1 MRREGISISTDMTR
15 GSGEAGRSLDE
26 SHDRAATTGSQQ
38 YRDVVVELPV
48 ASRRHRPRREADRD
62 ADAERTLVR
71 TGSPAEQPWSQG
83 ELVAAEARVR
93 DLAAS
98 VQLTQEELARARK
111 KLEDER
117 TRYAADAERFRT
129 GLATVQ
135 ASDDDLAALV
145 AFNAAGVL
153 VAANRRAAAVL
164 GVHVATAGASC
175 CSVFGCHRPETG
187 LADTCITA
195 LARASGGWLSPVP
208 VGEVEA
214 GTQMWLR
221 GVPLGSGGSLFVVD
235 ADDAPTESPMPAER
249 AGSCSGLRIHMLG
262 GTRIEID
269 GERVHGAWLAQRA
282 GQLLGLLVVNRDR
295 AVSGFEIAE
304 ALRSSS
310 GAVSPGTV
318 RSIVH
323 ELRDRLEPSRSR
335 RAGSRFLLAG
345 PTGYRLDP
353 TALTVD
359 VEQFE
364 ALARVGLSRKGHAN
378 DSETSVRA
386 LERAIE
392 LYKGELLADFRY
404 AEWAF
409 LERERLSLIAAECFR
424 RLAEIHAAVGD
435 LDHGI
440 ALLDRLVALDP
451 LDGPSQRALIAL
463 CLRRGRY
470 GRANRQYSLFRARLQ
485 REFGER
491 PDFGL
496 DELFADL
503 A

>member
-1 MRREGISISTDMTR
+1 MDVTR
-15 GSGEAGRSLDE
+15 GRIEAGRSLDE
-26 SHDRAATTGSQQ
+26 PRARAAAMESEQC
-38 YRDVVVELPV
+38 RDVVVELPTV
-48 ASRRHRPRREADRD
+48 RRKRRPRRAAERD
-62 ADAERTLVR
+62 ADAPRALEPTAGPSERR
-71 TGSPAEQPWSQG
+71 RPQG
-83 ELVAAEARVR
+83 ELIAAEARVR
-93 DLAAS
+93 DLAAA

-111 KLEDER
+111 DLENER
-117 TRYAADAERFRT
+117 MRHAADADRFHT

-145 AFNAAGVL
+145 AFNAAGLL

-164 GVHVATAGASC
+164 GAHVAIAGASC

-187 LADTCITA
+187 LADTCVTA
-195 LARASGGWLSPVP
+195 RARASGGWLSPLP
-208 VGEVEA
+208 VGDA
-214 GTQMWLR
+214 GADTQMWLR
-221 GVPLGSGGSLFVVD
+221 GVPLGSGGSLVVVD
-235 ADDAPTESPMPAER
+235 AADDAPTQPPLPHH
-249 AGSCSGLRIHMLG
+249 AGSRSGLRIHVLG
-262 GTRIEID
+262 GTRLEID
-269 GERVHGAWLAQRA
+269 GERVHGGWLAQRA
-282 GQLLGLLVVNRDR
+282 GQLLGLLVVHRDR
-295 AVSGFEIAE
+295 AVSGDEIAE
-304 ALRSSS
+304 ALGSSS
-310 GAVSPGTV
+310 GVVSPGTV

-323 ELRDRLEPSRSR
+323 ELRHRLEPSRSR

-353 TALTVD
+353 TVLTID

-364 ALARVGLSRKGHAN
+364 SLARVGLSQEGQAN
-378 DSETSVRA
+378 DYQTSMRA
-386 LERAIE
+386 LERAID

-424 RLAEIHAAVGD
+424 RLADMHAAAGD
-435 LDHGI
+435 LDHAI

-470 GRANRQYSLFRARLQ
+470 GRANRQYSLFQARLH
-485 REFGER
+485 RAFGER
-491 PDFGL
+491 PDFKL
-496 DELFADL
+496 AELFADL